1 MRTMKTFAI
10 AAAFAA
16 TLTSA
21 AAADTRPISLDDFS
35 TLARVSDVAISPD
48 GKQIVYVVSRVDLK
62 ENRDPQTLTLFD
74 VATGS
79 QRALSYDRRGLS
91 SPAWSPDGTRI
102 AFMADSGSGD
112 AAKQQVFVMDMRGG
126 DPVPVT
132 KAPSGV
138 QQFAWRP
145 DGAAFAF
152 VASDEAPNKKDIE
165 AHRDGFVVGDQAF
178 NDMAAP
184 TIARIWTVSADG
196 SGARQ
201 LTAGSYSLPSAQPP
215 SSPGAPISWSP
226 DGREIVFT
234 RMPNAYDADSDLAVV
249 SILDVQSGVVR
260 ALTSHGK
267 YEGYGEFSPDG
278 KSVSFWYPFDGDP
291 AAQNDIFVAPA
302 SGGDGTDLTAS
313 EIDSNVQRAMW
324 MPDGTLLISGHKGTD
339 AALWVKPVGAPARR
353 IDLNGVQPVQN
364 FWLDA
369 GVSRTGA
376 IAFAGSE
383 ANHPSELYYLASD
396 SSKPRR
402 LTSYN
407 QTIADLNLG
416 KVTPVAWTFEGFAE
430 DGVLTYPP
438 NYDST
443 KTYPLVLVIHG
454 GPNSSSTIGFNF
466 LNQVLA
472 ARGFLVF
479 NPNYRGSD
487 NLGEKY
493 WHAIVADAGAGPGRD
508 VMAGIDAVGKL
519 AKVDPSRIAV
529 SGWSYGGYMTSWL
542 IGHYHQWK
550 VAVSGAAVNNLVDEY
565 ALADNGVGWRY
576 AFGGSPWKNTLM
588 PQYIQQSPLTYARDV
603 VTPTLIMSDTGDSR
617 VPVTQSYEMF
627 HTLKDRGTPV
637 EFWAYPVS
645 GHFPSDPV
653 RSLDVYTRW
662 TDWIVKHL

>member
-1 MRTMKTFAI
+1 MKSVAL
-10 AAAFAA
+10 AAA
-16 TLTSA
+16 LTAVLTTA
-21 AAADTRPISLDDFS
+21 AAAETRTIGLADFGA
-35 TLARVSDVAISPD
+35 LAKVSDVAIAPD
-48 GKQIVYVVSRVDLK
+48 GKQVVYIVSRVDLK
-62 ENRDPQTLTLFD
+62 ENRDPQTLTLVD
-74 VATGS
+74 VASGA

-91 SPAWSPDGTRI
+91 SPAWSPDGTHI
-102 AFMADSGSGD
+102 AFLASLGTGND
-112 AAKQQVFVMDMRGG
+112 ARQQIFSMDMRGG
-126 DPVPVT
+126 DPVPLT
-132 KAPSGV
+132 KAPMGV

-145 DGAAFAF
+145 DGGALAY
-152 VASDEAPNKKDIE
+152 VASDEAPNKKDLD

-178 NDMAAP
+178 NDRAAP
-184 TIARIWTVSADG
+184 TIARIWTISADG
-196 SGARQ
+196 TGAHQ
-201 LTAGSYSLPSAQPP
+201 LTTGSYSLPSAQPP

-234 RMPNAYDADSDLAVV
+234 RMPNAYDADSDLADVAIV
-249 SILDVQSGVVR
+249 DVQSGTVR
-260 ALTSHGK
+260 SLTTHGK
-267 YEGYGEFSPDG
+267 YEGFGEFSPDG
-278 KSVSFWYPFDGDP
+278 KQVSFWYPFGGDP
-291 AAQNDIFVAPA
+291 AAQNDILVAPA
-302 SGGDGTDLTAS
+302 TGGDGTDLTAS
-313 EIDSNVQRAMW
+313 EIDSNVQRSIW
-324 MPDGTLLISGHKGTD
+324 MPDGTLLMSGHKGTD
-339 AALWVKPVGAPARR
+339 AALWVKALGAPARR
-353 IDLNGVQPVQN
+353 VDLDGVQPVQN

-369 GVSRTGA
+369 SVSRGGA
-376 IAFAGSE
+376 IAFTGSE
-383 ANHPSELYYLASD
+383 WNHPSELYYLASAA
-396 SSKPRR
+396 SKPRR

-407 QTIADLNLG
+407 QTVADLNLG
-416 KVTPVAWTFEGFAE
+416 KVVPVTWTFEGFAE

-438 NYDST
+438 GYDAT

-454 GPNSSSTIGFNF
+454 GPNSSSTTGFSF

-508 VMAGIDAVGKL
+508 VMAGIDAVEKM
-519 AKVDPSRIAV
+519 AKVDPARIAV

-542 IGHYHQWK
+542 IGHYHDWK

-576 AFGGSPWKNTLM
+576 AFGGSPWKNNLM
-588 PQYIQQSPLTYARDV
+588 AQYIEQSPLTYARSV
-603 VTPTLIMSDTGDSR
+603 VTPTLIMSDTGDAR
-617 VPVTQSYEMF
+617 VPITQSYEMF

-637 EFWAYPVS
+637 EFWAYPVE

>member
-1 MRTMKTFAI
+1 MKTLVI
-10 AAAFAA
+10 AASFAA
-16 TLTSA
+16 ALASA
-21 AAADTRPISLDDFS
+21 AQADTRTIGLDDFAA
-35 TLARVSDVAISPD
+35 LVRVSDVAISPD

-74 VATGS
+74 VASGS
-79 QRALSYDRRGLS
+79 QRAISYDRRALS
-91 SPAWSPDGTRI
+91 SPAWSPDGSRI
-102 AFMADSGSGD
+102 AFLANVGAGD
-112 AAKQQVFVMDMRGG
+112 DAKQQIFVMDMRGG

-132 KAPSGV
+132 KAPLGV

-145 DGAAFAF
+145 DGAALAY
-152 VASDEAPNKKDIE
+152 VASDEAPNKKDID

-196 SGARQ
+196 TGAKQ
-201 LTAGSYSLPSAQPP
+201 LTSGTFSVPSAQPP
-215 SSPGAPISWSP
+215 SSPGAPITWSP

-234 RMPNAYDADSDLAVV
+234 QMPNAYDGDSDQAVV
-249 SILDVQSGVVR
+249 AILDVQSGTVR
-260 ALTSHGK
+260 ALTTHGK
-267 YEGYGEFSPDG
+267 YEGYGEFSPNG
-278 KSVSFWYPFDGDP
+278 KNVSYWYPFGGDP

-302 SGGDGTDLTAS
+302 AGGNGTDITAT
-313 EIDSNVQRAMW
+313 EIDSNVQRAIW
-324 MPDGTLLISGHKGTD
+324 MNDGTLLISGHKGTD
-339 AALWVKPVGAPARR
+339 AALWIKPLGAPARQL
-353 IDLNGVQPVQN
+353 DLAGVQPAQT

-376 IAFAGSE
+376 IAFAGTE
-383 ANHPSELYYLASD
+383 ANHPSELYYVASD
-396 SSKPRR
+396 TSKPRR

-407 QTIADLNLG
+407 QATADLNLG
-416 KVTPVAWTFEGFAE
+416 KVAPVTWTFEGFNE

-438 NYDST
+438 NYDAT

-472 ARGFLVF
+472 ARGYLVF

-508 VMAGIDAVGKL
+508 VMAGIDAVNKV
-519 AKVDPSRIAV
+519 AKIDPKRVAV

-542 IGHYHQWK
+542 EGHYHDWK
-550 VAVSGAAVNNLVDEY
+550 VAVAGAAVNNLVDEY

-576 AFGGSPWKNTLM
+576 AFGGSPWTNNQM
-588 PQYIQQSPLTYARDV
+588 QRYVDQSPLTYARTI
-603 VTPTLIMSDTGDSR
+603 VTPTLIMSDTGDQR

-627 HTLKDRGTPV
+627 HTLKDRGTTV
-637 EFWAYPVS
+637 EFWAYPVG

-653 RSLDVYTRW
+653 RSLDIYTRW
-662 TDWIVKHL
+662 TDWIAKHL